1 MTDRNNI
8 NIDALCP
15 PGLNSDYEL
24 PPWQQMPAKGTRLA
38 TENMLGLIETKIAKL
53 AALGLRPHP
62 NLLGYRQELDAQLE
76 AGGPYKLRVS
86 SGWF

>member
-24 PPWQQMPAKGTRLA
+24 PPWQQMPAKGTRLT
-38 TENMLGLIETKIAKL
+38 TENMLGLIETKIDKL

-62 NLLGYRQELDAQLE
+62 TLLGYRLELEAQLE
-76 AGGPYKLRVS
+76 AGGPYKLRSS